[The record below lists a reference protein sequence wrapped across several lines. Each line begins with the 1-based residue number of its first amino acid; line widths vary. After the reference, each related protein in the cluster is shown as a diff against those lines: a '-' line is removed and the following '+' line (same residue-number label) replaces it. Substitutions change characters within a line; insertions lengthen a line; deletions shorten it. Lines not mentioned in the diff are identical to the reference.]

1 MSTGLGVLF
10 LGEMRAVLF
19 RVRSPSALDG
29 PRFGDCVRL
38 ESVCRLPSFSSYHG
52 AEVDVMSAALFAAE
66 CEELSKVLKRVKRPH
81 VAKWTACSGRPIS
94 SVSES
99 SQGDVG
105 DG

>member
-1 MSTGLGVLF
+1 MSAGLGVLF

-19 RVRSPSALDG
+19 RVRSLSAREG
-29 PRFGDCVRL
+29 PRVGDRVRL
-38 ESVCRLPSFSSYHG
+38 ESVYGLPLFSSYHG

-66 CEELSKVLKRVKRPH
+66 CEELSEVRKRLKRPQ
-81 VAKWTACSGRPIS
+81 VAKWTACLGRPIS